1 MSHTFQKSQDLFAR
15 AERSIAGG
23 VNSGIRK
30 LEKPVPLYFRS
41 GKGCRLQDEDGN
53 ESIDFQTGQGALL
66 FGHAPDGLA
75 EAIAALARLG
85 THWHAL
91 GGPVPPR
98 NRGGGAPAGDDSLRG
113 ADALQQLRHR
123 GGELRLP
130 IGAGA
135 HGTVDHFEIRGALP
149 WMGRRGIGRC
159 RKECGRSS
167 AGCGLLARSIGTPTF
182 ARRSSGLIRP
192 LPSMRRSGARPEK
205 PHLAF
210 CKKSPPA

>member
-75 EAIAALARLG
+75 EAIAAQARLG
-85 THWHAL
+85 THWAGQSHLEIEVAERL
-91 GGPVPPR
+91 QAMIPCAELTRFSNSATEAVNSVFRLVRAHTGRSIILKFEGHYHGWGDEGSVAA
-98 NRGGGAPAGDDSLRG
+98 GGGAGDRARVVVCWHGASGLRHSRG
-113 ADALQQLRHR
+113 AR
-123 GGELRLP
+123 
-130 IGAGA
+130 AG
-135 HGTVDHFEIRGALP
+135 
-149 WMGRRGIGRC
+149 
-159 RKECGRSS
+159 
-167 AGCGLLARSIGTPTF
+167 
-182 ARRSSGLIRP
+182 
-192 LPSMRRSGARPEK
+192 
-205 PHLAF
+205 
-210 CKKSPPA
+210 